1 MATLKNKHNEE
12 TKPVSYPGHGNR
24 NMDSKN
30 PNTGSAEHTSKLPNS
45 DNAKQKNQ

>member
-12 TKPVSYPGHGNR
+12 TKPVSHQGLGNR

-30 PNTGSAEHTSKLPNS
+30 PDTGSAERSSKLSNS